1 MRRVAFTKGF
11 KKQASKF
18 CRKRPTLRKQL
29 AKQFEIFSLGLH
41 DSSIRLHKLKG
52 KRSTHYAMWIEDDL
66 RAIAV
71 KDKNIYIFFELT
83 THDQY

>member
-1 MRRVAFTKGF
+1 
-11 KKQASKF
+11 
-18 CRKRPTLRKQL
+18 
-29 AKQFEIFSLGLH
+29 
-41 DSSIRLHKLKG
+41 
-52 KRSTHYAMWIEDDL
+52 MWIEDDL